1 MRIVIV
7 EDEAKTAADLK
18 STLQKIDHT
27 ITVLAILDSI
37 ETSVEYFNLQ
47 GIPDLVFMDIQLA
60 DGLSFEIFKTVNIS
74 CPVIFCTAFDEYA
87 IEAFKVNGIDYILKP
102 FNDKNI
108 ANSLQKVKQL
118 ESHFTSQNVLLK
130 NISEVLSR
138 PKAYKSGFLISY
150 KGKML
155 PVSIADIACFYIQDE
170 LSFLVTFANLK
181 YPIDYTLDE
190 IETMI
195 DASQFY
201 RANRQFIIH
210 YSAIKELEHYF
221 ARKLVVK
228 VLVTVP
234 ESIVVSKAKASDFLR
249 WMENR

>member
-18 STLQKIDHT
+18 STLLKIDHT
-27 ITVLAILDSI
+27 ITVLAVLDSI

-118 ESHFTSQNVLLK
+118 KSHLHH
-130 NISEVLSR
+130 
-138 PKAYKSGFLISY
+138 
-150 KGKML
+150 KMF
-155 PVSIADIACFYIQDE
+155 C
-170 LSFLVTFANLK
+170 
-181 YPIDYTLDE
+181 
-190 IETMI
+190 
-195 DASQFY
+195 
-201 RANRQFIIH
+201 
-210 YSAIKELEHYF
+210 
-221 ARKLVVK
+221 
-228 VLVTVP
+228 
-234 ESIVVSKAKASDFLR
+234 
-249 WMENR
+249 

>member
-1 MRIVIV
+1 MKIVII

-18 STLQKIDHT
+18 STLQKIDNT
-27 ITVLAILDSI
+27 ISVLAVLDSI
-37 ETSVEYFNLQ
+37 ETSVEYFNLE

-60 DGLSFEIFKTVNIS
+60 DGLSFEIFKSVNIS
-74 CPVIFCTAFDEYA
+74 CPVIFCTAYDEYA

-102 FNDKNI
+102 FNDENI
-108 ANSLQKVKQL
+108 ANSLKKIEKL

-155 PVSIADIACFYIQDE
+155 PISISDIACFYINDG
-170 LSFLVTFANLK
+170 LSFLITFSNSK

-195 DASQFY
+195 DTSQFY
-201 RANRQFIIH
+201 RANRQYIIH
-210 YSAIKELEHYF
+210 YKAIKEVEHYF
-221 ARKLVVK
+221 ARKLVAK
-228 VLVTVP
+228 ILVSVP
-234 ESIVVSKAKASDFLR
+234 ESIIVSKAKASDFLK
-249 WMENR
+249 WLENR